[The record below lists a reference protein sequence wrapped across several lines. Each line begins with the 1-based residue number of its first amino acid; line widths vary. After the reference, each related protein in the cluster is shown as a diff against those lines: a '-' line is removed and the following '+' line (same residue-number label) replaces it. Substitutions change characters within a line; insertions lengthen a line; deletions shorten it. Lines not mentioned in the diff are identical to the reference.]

1 MIGFLSTLPF
11 TGLDVLWDTRS
22 AAATLAALMV
32 FFIVFLNAVFQDGE
46 QGRPYPLLLRGV
58 VEVPCIVLP
67 FFDRIALYALWLR
80 FGQYFWRAPRLDA
93 VLIMAVLSDYALG
106 YGLSVVRRY
115 VGDCR

>member
-32 FFIVFLNAVFQDGE
+32 FFIVFLSAVFQDGE

-58 VEVPCIVLP
+58 VEEACIELP
-67 FFDRIALYALWLR
+67 IFGLIGLCALWLR
-80 FGQYFWRAPRLDA
+80 LGQDGWSAPRLYA
-93 VLIMAVLSDYALG
+93 VVIVAV
-106 YGLSVVRRY
+106 R
-115 VGDCR
+115 VGP